1 MYDPCVILCVPNKT
15 KDVHLEVFNMIKWIK
30 ESKLLEKHISCDC
43 KFKFDVEKCSLNKK
57 WNND

>member
-15 KDVHLEVFNMIKWIK
+15 KDVNLEVLNMIKWIK
-30 ESKLLEKHISCDC
+30 ESKLLAKHILSDC
-43 KFKFDVEKCSLNKK
+43 KFKFDVEKRGLNQK